1 MIYPIVKFPDPI
13 LQQPAEPVTV
23 FDAELRQL
31 VDDMFTS
38 MYDAQGIGL
47 AAPQIGVSKRLTVI
61 DLSFQKKPE
70 DKIVL
75 INPEVVEIKGKQ
87 VEEEGC
93 LSLPEIRDRV
103 VRAAEVKVRAQDAD
117 GKPIEVE
124 GTELLA
130 RALQHEIDHLDGILF
145 IFRLSR
151 LKRDLQLRKI
161 RKLQKA
167 PASGRARLLRHA
179 CSRRFLGA
187 MFKPMRLV
195 FCGTPQFAVPTLE
208 ALLQAG
214 HRVELVLSQPDR
226 ASGRGME
233 VQFSPS
239 NTLPSS
245 VDLRSTQPEKIRNNP
260 DLQNGSVNWRR
271 TRSLSCLWASD
282 SSVDVDAA
290 DAMEI

>member
-23 FDAELRQL
+23 FDAELRKL

-70 DKIVL
+70 GKIVL

-130 RALQHEIDHLDGILF
+130 RAIQHEIDHLDGILF

-167 PASGRARLLRHA
+167 G
-179 CSRRFLGA
+179 
-187 MFKPMRLV
+187 
-195 FCGTPQFAVPTLE
+195 E
-208 ALLQAG
+208 
-214 HRVELVLSQPDR
+214 
-226 ASGRGME
+226 
-233 VQFSPS
+233 
-239 NTLPSS
+239 
-245 VDLRSTQPEKIRNNP
+245 
-260 DLQNGSVNWRR
+260 W
-271 TRSLSCLWASD
+271 
-282 SSVDVDAA
+282 
-290 DAMEI
+290 